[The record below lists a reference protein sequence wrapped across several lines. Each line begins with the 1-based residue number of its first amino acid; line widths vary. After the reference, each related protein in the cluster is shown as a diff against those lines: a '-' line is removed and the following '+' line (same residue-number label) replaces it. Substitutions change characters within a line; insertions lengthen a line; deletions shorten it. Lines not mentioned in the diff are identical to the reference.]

1 MNNRAI
7 LDVKPQKSRNL
18 LKIVSFLFFI
28 FLLVGV
34 GATAYY
40 KYQKG
45 NLEGTWKANSVKGI
59 YEKDITNDLKSLDR
73 QLGMTV
79 ENSISKPQLK
89 MVVKKDR
96 VEMTYYLT
104 VNRDLLSQQILDYYK
119 NEMSKIL
126 KDSDVSLNELAPEV
140 KTAIEQSVPTKAD
153 IQKQLDEEFM
163 KRAYA
168 VNGEYDKA
176 TGVISSQVAS
186 GKVNRF
192 LNQVAFN
199 SLNKKAKIFMS
210 QGKKVNLKY
219 NKTDKKVVLTN
230 QKDKMAFTK

>member
-1 MNNRAI
+1 MNNRTI
-7 LDVKPQKSRNL
+7 LDVNPKKSRNL
-18 LKIVSFLFFI
+18 LKMFSLLFFTV
-28 FLLVGV
+28 LLVGV
-34 GATAYY
+34 GGAAYY
-40 KYQKG
+40 KYQEG
-45 NLEGTWKANSVKGI
+45 SLEGTWKANSVKGT
-59 YEKDITNDLKSLDR
+59 YEKDITNDLKLLDR
-73 QLGMTV
+73 QLGTTV

-89 MVVKKDR
+89 MTVKKDK

-119 NEMSKIL
+119 NEMNKIL
-126 KDSDVSLNELAPEV
+126 KDSDVSLNELDPEV
-140 KTAIEQSVPTKAD
+140 KTAIEQSTPTKTA

-176 TGVISSQVAS
+176 TGVISTQIAS

-192 LNQVAFN
+192 LNRVTFD
-199 SLNKKAKIFMS
+199 SLNKKSKMFIS
-210 QGKKVNLKY
+210 QGKEVNLKY

-230 QKDKMAFTK
+230 QKDKMVFTK